1 MKTYLENKTIY
12 VKNDEELIYEVV
24 SFETYDNIDTIYLNL
39 ELVAGIDY
47 INPDENDIVNYVSAD
62 RFVEDIQNESVI
74 QYFFKEGMIEA
85 LEENGYKVI
94 EKLPEIR

>member
-24 SFETYDNIDTIYLNL
+24 SFETYDNTDTIYLNL

-47 INPDENDIVNYVSAD
+47 INPDESDIVNYVSAD

-74 QYFFKEGMIEA
+74 QYLFKEGMIEA
-85 LEENGYKVI
+85 LEENGYRII
-94 EKLPEIR
+94 EKLPKIY